1 MSASHTGSRTKKRS
15 PPRLGALPAIGKT
28 CLRILQSKDICLPDA
43 SGRTA
48 LRGRA
53 GSPKP
58 FSRTARIDRMHHLFT
73 MSNIRHRSP
82 GQSPQEP
89 SRIPK
94 ISTGHPKG
102 TITPR
107 KQPKNPSKTQA
118 RPKQDPS
125 KTQARPKQDPRMV
138 EPDGIEPTI

>member
-94 ISTGHPKG
+94 ISTGQSLNPEG
-102 TITPR
+102 DPT
-107 KQPKNPSKTQA
+107 KQPNPAAQPA
-118 RPKQDPS
+118 QQPKE
-125 KTQARPKQDPRMV
+125 MV
-138 EPDGIEPTI
+138 EPDGIEPTT